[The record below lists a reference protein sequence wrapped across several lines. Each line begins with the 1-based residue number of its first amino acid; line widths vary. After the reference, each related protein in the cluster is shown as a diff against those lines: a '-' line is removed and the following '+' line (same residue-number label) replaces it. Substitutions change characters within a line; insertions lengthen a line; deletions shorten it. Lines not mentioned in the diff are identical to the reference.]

1 MQYPTLSSPGEIM
14 GSAVCRPVKLT
25 RRNMKF
31 LIENTKFDEPTIRE
45 MFEEFSKLNPT
56 GRMNLVNLLQIYQD
70 FFPEKNCENFCRHVF
85 RVLDLDQNGV
95 VDFREFLL
103 SLNTIISGSV
113 EEQIKVGSL
122 QGN

>member
-1 MQYPTLSSPGEIM
+1 M
-14 GSAVCRPVKLT
+14 GSVVCRPLKLT
-25 RRNMKF
+25 QSNLKF
-31 LIENTKFDEPTIRE
+31 LRENTKFDEETIRE

-70 FFPEKNCENFCRHVF
+70 FFPDKNCENFCRHIF

-103 SLNTIISGSV
+103 SLNTILSGSE
-113 EEQIKVGSL
+113 EEQIQVSWPD
-122 QGN
+122 

>member
-1 MQYPTLSSPGEIM
+1 MQYQTLSYPGEIM

-31 LIENTKFDEPTIRE
+31 LRENTKFDEPTIRE
-45 MFEEFSKLNPT
+45 IFREFSKLNPT

-85 RVLDLDQNGV
+85 RVLDIDQNGI

-113 EEQIKVGSL
+113 EEQIKVS
-122 QGN
+122 